1 MQIVTN
7 ESTQDLSRSRLPELL
22 DQSSLSLAET
32 EAALSDLD
40 RVTQWLWGLPPL
52 YRTLLPRLSR
62 GPPTPWILDIGT
74 GSGFVPSALAHKLRL
89 LEIGSHC
96 IGVDRKIS
104 HLLFGRKVGHRF
116 LPVVAEAK
124 ALPFRDGAVHWS
136 MSTLFFHH
144 FDAEKNRWILAEMQR
159 VASEGAVVVDLRRS
173 GVAVLLLKIVL
184 PILGA
189 GSVARA
195 DGRLSLCQAWTIS
208 EVQNLLKDRLVI
220 ELRRRFPFRFSL
232 VLPARQ
238 GSWRSPRGGDSCQL

>member
-1 MQIVTN
+1 MTIVSKQGPN
-7 ESTQDLSRSRLPELL
+7 RSRLPELL
-22 DQSSLSLAET
+22 DQGSLSLAET

-40 RVTQWLWGLPPL
+40 RVTKRLWGLPPL
-52 YRTLLPRLSR
+52 YRTLIPRLST
-62 GPPTPWILDIGT
+62 GPPVPWILDIGT
-74 GSGFVPSALAHKLRL
+74 GSGFVPSALARRLRL
-89 LEIGSHC
+89 LGIRSRC

-104 HLLFGRKVGHRF
+104 HLLFGGKAGHRF

-173 GVAVLLLKIVL
+173 GVAAFLLKIVL
-184 PILGA
+184 PVLGV

-195 DGRLSLCQAWTIS
+195 DGRLSLLQAWTTR
-208 EVQNLLKDRLVI
+208 EVKSLLKDHPVL

-238 GSWRSPRGGDSCQL
+238 GAWRSPRGGDSCQL